1 MNAMN
6 VVPLGVV
13 DVAYYS
19 NHAAQYLQ
27 NLLKTVEALPFLQ
40 EVIDELSADP
50 TVGWNC
56 QTNSVL
62 GDDHIYSIELEIAPI
77 YDDGEYVETFTLEE
91 SITEPE
97 RVHAFSLYSR
107 VAESS
112 DFAGV
117 QPLHDAESLAECE
130 MMALLAVRRINAMKA
145 NHVEPRWK

>member
-19 NHAAQYLQ
+19 NHAAHYLQ

-62 GDDHIYSIELEIAPI
+62 GDDHIHSIELEIAPI
-77 YDDGEYVETFTLEE
+77 YDDGEYVETLTLEE
-91 SITEPE
+91 SIKEPE

-107 VAESS
+107 VAESA

-117 QPLHDAESLAECE
+117 QALHDAESLAECE

-145 NHVEPRWK
+145 NHVEQRRG

>member
-1 MNAMN
+1 MN

-19 NHAAQYLQ
+19 NQAAQYLQ

-40 EVIDELSADP
+40 DVIDELSADP

-56 QTNSVL
+56 QTNAVL
-62 GDDHIYSIELEIAPI
+62 GDDHIHAIELEIAPI
-77 YDDGEYVETFTLEE
+77 YDYGEYVESFTLEE

-107 VAESS
+107 IDETTE
-112 DFAGV
+112 FAGV
-117 QPLHDAESLAECE
+117 QALHDADTLAECE
-130 MMALLAVRRINAMKA
+130 LMALVALREINHLKAGRPLAAQ
-145 NHVEPRWK
+145 

>member
-1 MNAMN
+1 MKAMN

-62 GDDHIYSIELEIAPI
+62 GDDHIHAVELEIAPI

-91 SITEPE
+91 SITDPE

-107 VAESS
+107 IAESAE
-112 DFAGV
+112 FAGV
-117 QPLHDAESLAECE
+117 QALHDADTLAECE
-130 MMALLAVRRINAMKA
+130 LMAFLLCVKLTI
-145 NHVEPRWK
+145 

>member
-6 VVPLGVV
+6 VAPLGVV

-27 NLLKTVEALPFLQ
+27 NLLKTVEKLPFLQ
-40 EVIDELSADP
+40 EVIDDLAADT
-50 TVGWNC
+50 TVNWNC
-56 QTNSVL
+56 QTGGAL
-62 GDDHIYSIELEIAPI
+62 GNDHIHAIELEIAPI
-77 YDDGEYVETFTLEE
+77 YDDGEYVETFTFED
-91 SITEPE
+91 SVSEPD

-130 MMALLAVRRINAMKA
+130 MMALLAVRRINEMKA
-145 NHVEPRWK
+145 NHVEPRWE

>member
-1 MNAMN
+1 MN

-62 GDDHIYSIELEIAPI
+62 
-77 YDDGEYVETFTLEE
+77 
-91 SITEPE
+91 
-97 RVHAFSLYSR
+97 
-107 VAESS
+107 
-112 DFAGV
+112 
-117 QPLHDAESLAECE
+117 
-130 MMALLAVRRINAMKA
+130 AVRRINAMKA
-145 NHVEPRWK
+145 NHVEPRWG

>member
-13 DVAYYS
+13 NVAYYS

-62 GDDHIYSIELEIAPI
+62 GDDHIHSIELEIAPI
-77 YDDGEYVETFTLEE
+77 NDDGEYVETFTLED

-107 VAESS
+107 IAESAE
-112 DFAGV
+112 FAGV
-117 QPLHDAESLAECE
+117 QALHDADTLAECE
-130 MMALLAVRRINAMKA
+130 LMALVALRKINHLKAGQPSAVQ
-145 NHVEPRWK
+145 

>member
-6 VVPLGVV
+6 VAPLGVV

-27 NLLKTVEALPFLQ
+27 NLLKTVEKLPFLQ
-40 EVIDELSADP
+40 EVIDDLAADP
-50 TVGWNC
+50 AVDWNC
-56 QTNSVL
+56 QTGGAL
-62 GDDHIYSIELEIAPI
+62 GNDHIHAIELEIAPI
-77 YDDGEYVETFTLEE
+77 YDDGEYVETFTFED
-91 SITEPE
+91 SVSEPD

-145 NHVEPRWK
+145 NHVEPRWG

>member
-1 MNAMN
+1 MN

-27 NLLKTVEALPFLQ
+27 NLLKTAEELPFLQ
-40 EVIDELSADP
+40 EVIDDLAADP
-50 TVGWNC
+50 AVGWNC
-56 QTNSVL
+56 QTGGVL
-62 GDDHIYSIELEIAPI
+62 GNDHIHAIELEIAPI
-77 YDDGEYVETFTLEE
+77 YDDGEYVETFTLED
-91 SITEPE
+91 SVSEPD
-97 RVHAFSLYSR
+97 RVYAFSLYSR

-145 NHVEPRWK
+145 NHVEQWWE

>member
-1 MNAMN
+1 MNGMN

-40 EVIDELSADP
+40 QVIDELSADAS
-50 TVGWNC
+50 VGWNC
-56 QTNSVL
+56 QTGAVL
-62 GDDHIYSIELEIAPI
+62 ADDHIHAIELEIAPMHD
-77 YDDGEYVETFTLEE
+77 YGDFVEAFTFEG
-91 SITEPE
+91 SVSEPE
-97 RVHAFSLYSR
+97 RVHAFSLYPR
-107 VAESS
+107 VAESA

-117 QPLHDAESLAECE
+117 QALHDAASLAECE

-145 NHVEPRWK
+145 NHVEQHWG

>member
-1 MNAMN
+1 MNGMN

-40 EVIDELSADP
+40 QVIDELSADAS
-50 TVGWNC
+50 VGWNC
-56 QTNSVL
+56 QTGAVL
-62 GDDHIYSIELEIAPI
+62 ADDHIHAIELEIAPMHD
-77 YDDGEYVETFTLEE
+77 YGDFVEAFTFED
-91 SITEPE
+91 SVSEPE
-97 RVHAFSLYSR
+97 WVHAFSLYPR
-107 VAESS
+107 VAESA

-117 QPLHDAESLAECE
+117 QALHDAASLAECE

-145 NHVEPRWK
+145 NHVEQHWG

>member
-62 GDDHIYSIELEIAPI
+62 GDDHIHSIELEIAPI
-77 YDDGEYVETFTLEE
+77 YDDGEYVETFTLED

-107 VAESS
+107 IAESAE
-112 DFAGV
+112 FAGV
-117 QPLHDAESLAECE
+117 QALHDADTLAECE
-130 MMALLAVRRINAMKA
+130 LMALVALRKINHLKAGQPSAVQ
-145 NHVEPRWK
+145 

>member
-77 YDDGEYVETFTLEE
+77 YDDGEYVETFTLED

-107 VAESS
+107 IAESAE
-112 DFAGV
+112 FAGV
-117 QPLHDAESLAECE
+117 QALHDADTLAECE
-130 MMALLAVRRINAMKA
+130 LMALVALRKINHLKAGQPSAVQ
-145 NHVEPRWK
+145 